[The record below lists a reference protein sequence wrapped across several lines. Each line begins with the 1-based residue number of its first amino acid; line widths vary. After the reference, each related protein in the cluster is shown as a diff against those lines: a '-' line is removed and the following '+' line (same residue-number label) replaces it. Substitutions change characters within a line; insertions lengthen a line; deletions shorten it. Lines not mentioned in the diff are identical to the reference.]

1 MERLN
6 DVLTVAE
13 AAELLRI
20 NCKHLYR
27 LMAERRIPF
36 VRKSGVGY
44 RLLRSQLIAWLL
56 EGAEPATGWEKM
68 I

>member
-6 DVLTVAE
+6 EVLTVAE

-20 NCKHLYR
+20 NYKHLYR

-36 VRKSGVGY
+36 VRKPGVGY
-44 RLLRSQLIAWLL
+44 RLLRSQLMAWLL
-56 EGAEPATGWEKM
+56 EGHEAATGWEKR